1 MKERA
6 KQFLSEK
13 KELLIFVGVLVLVF
27 TAVMIISGITLKNDS
42 DTPVDVD
49 PNITNDTGV
58 DGSSNND
65 DNSKVDNTL
74 PTEEIKMYYGLPVDE
89 EVSVIRVYYSLDKS
103 DEELQTA
110 VIINGSFAYESTG
123 LTYYFND
130 EAFNVYSVFDG
141 TVTGISKSDAYGT
154 IVEVTHQDNIISY
167 YSSLSNVSVS
177 LNDQIKKGDL
187 IGVAGMNAFDSEA
200 SVHLSF
206 EVKVNGIYVDPEDVI
221 GKTSAEVSMLITDN
235 EEK

>member
-27 TAVMIISGITLKNDS
+27 TAVMIISGITLKDDS

-49 PNITNDTGV
+49 PIITNDTGV

-65 DNSKVDNTL
+65 GNKVDNTL
-74 PTEEIKMYYGLPVDE
+74 PIEQVEIYYGLPVDE

-110 VIINGSFAYESTG
+110 VIFNGSFVYESTG

-154 IVEVTHQDNIISY
+154 IVEITHEDNIVSY

-177 LNDQIKKGDL
+177 LNDEIKKGDL
-187 IGVAGMNAFDSEA
+187 IGVAGMNSFDSEA

-206 EVKVNGIYVDPEDVI
+206 EVKVNGIYVDPKDVI

>member
-27 TAVMIISGITLKNDS
+27 TAVMIISGITLKDDS

-49 PNITNDTGV
+49 PIITNDTEV

-65 DNSKVDNTL
+65 GSKVDSTL
-74 PTEEIKMYYGLPVDE
+74 PIEQVEIYYGLPVDE
-89 EVSVIRVYYSLDKS
+89 EVSIIRVYYSLDKS

-110 VIINGSFAYESTG
+110 VIFNGSFAYESTG

-154 IVEVTHQDNIISY
+154 IVEVTHEDNIVSY

-177 LNDQIKKGDL
+177 LNDEIKKGDL
-187 IGVAGMNAFDSEA
+187 IGVAGMNSFDSEA